1 MAEGPKSTTPA
12 AEKATKAAAA
22 PAPAE
27 PIAAIVG
34 QPPVEAE
41 APSATPAEP
50 IDAAPAQVEVAE
62 TASPADAAAEPGV
75 AEAPV
80 NAQARLAQL
89 FAYLKIVKII
99 FVDDKAEL
107 QTDAG
112 AVIKVLAANPAAGQA
127 LAGYFSGVA
136 LTIDNEALLE
146 QLSARLAGLDAEGM
160 AALRAVMSAQGGDA
174 AEREAA
180 GRLQDLLP
188 DTTRVHL
195 LTPHAWHERRAE
207 LMAECTE
214 EHRTLFLF
222 DQDLGVQDTS
232 LGFTKGS
239 EIIRDMAEKSKAGF
253 GTRWFCGMLTHTVE
267 KGDEVPSWRRLEKSE
282 NLDLRFFMP
291 IAKTTLDDAPA
302 FYGAVYRTLINTY
315 CQTMKTLAQDAFNK
329 ALEDALERFA
339 DLDPIDFEHMVVKSS
354 EDEGVSELETLIR
367 VYGIIQ
373 KDQVKS
379 QILQQA
385 RVGEFAAAARTAKDI
400 ADLGRTLSATSQERL
415 HKLRREELYESDHLV
430 NRYNDPLR
438 NGDLFEIGEG
448 ADVKFWVLIAQPCDL
463 MVRSNG
469 KRDREENFKVAFLA
483 PLTTRALGEAADAK
497 DGLRFA
503 LEHYD
508 HDGAQSAI
516 VKFANATPAN
526 LQVLDLAVFNKDG
539 RCYLSEAAD
548 PALSLP
554 SRAWEK
560 RDAELRKHFG
570 KVTKQIEGVRKAHK
584 DQVATLLASA
594 IVPRGAPKKAFAQ
607 YGTYE
612 GGAYTYPIRR
622 CGRIREP
629 LATSLLSAYSRF
641 LARDAYEHDYSRA

>member
-1 MAEGPKSTTPA
+1 MAEAVKPKATA
-12 AEKATKAAAA
+12 AEKAAEPA
-22 PAPAE
+22 PAPTEVTAD
-27 PIAAIVG
+27 
-34 QPPVEAE
+34 
-41 APSATPAEP
+41 APPAEP
-50 IDAAPAQVEVAE
+50 IDVVPGQAEGAAAPAQTED
-62 TASPADAAAEPGV
+62 ADEPPAAEVPID
-75 AEAPV
+75 ART
-80 NAQARLAQL
+80 RLAQL
-89 FAYLKIVKII
+89 FAHLKIVKII

-127 LAGYFSGVA
+127 LGGFFPGVV
-136 LTIDNEALLE
+136 LTIENDALQE
-146 QLSARLAGLDAEGM
+146 QVSARLAGLDAEGL
-160 AALRAVMSAQGGDA
+160 AALRGVLSAQGGDA
-174 AEREAA
+174 AEREAG

-188 DTTRVHL
+188 DATMAHL

-207 LMAECTE
+207 LIAECTE
-214 EHRTLFLF
+214 EGRTLFLF
-222 DQDLGVQDTS
+222 DQDLEVQDTS

-239 EIIRDMAEKSKAGF
+239 EIIQDMAEKEKAGF
-253 GTRWFCGMLTHTVE
+253 GTRWFCGMLTHTVQ
-267 KGDEVPSWRRLEKSE
+267 KGDEVTSWRGLAKSE
-282 NLDLRFFMP
+282 KLDLRLFMP

-315 CQTMKTLAQDAFNK
+315 CQTMKTLAQDAFGE
-329 ALEDALERFA
+329 ALKDALERFA

-385 RVGEFAAAARTAKDI
+385 RVGEFTAAARTAKDI
-400 ADLGRTLSATSQERL
+400 ADIGRALSASSQERL
-415 HKLRREELYESDHLV
+415 HKLRREELYESDQLV
-430 NRYNDPLR
+430 NGYYDPLR
-438 NGDLFEIGEG
+438 NGDLFEIDEG
-448 ADVKFWVLIAQPCDL
+448 DDMRLWVLVAQPCDL

-469 KRDREENFKVAFLA
+469 KRVREENFKVAVLA
-483 PLTTRALGEAADAK
+483 PLRTRPLGEAAGAK
-497 DGLRFA
+497 DGLSFA

-508 HDGAQSAI
+508 HDGAQSGI
-516 VKFANATPAN
+516 VQFADATPAN

-539 RCYLSEAAD
+539 RCHLSAAAD

-570 KVTKQIEGVRKAHK
+570 KVTTRIEAARQAHK
-584 DQVATLLASA
+584 DPVANLLAAA
-594 IVPRGAPKKAFAQ
+594 IIPRGAPKKAFEK
-607 YGTYE
+607 YGSYD
-612 GGAYTYPIRR
+612 GGAFTYPIRR
-622 CGRIREP
+622 SGRIRDP
-629 LATSLLSAYSRF
+629 LATSLLTAYSRF

>member
-1 MAEGPKSTTPA
+1 MAENTKPKAIDADKAAKPAEVAADALPA
-12 AEKATKAAAA
+12 APIDVAPAQAEVAAAAA
-22 PAPAE
+22 PAEGAVE
-27 PIAAIVG
+27 
-34 QPPVEAE
+34 PPVAE
-41 APSATPAEP
+41 VPASART
-50 IDAAPAQVEVAE
+50 
-62 TASPADAAAEPGV
+62 
-75 AEAPV
+75 
-80 NAQARLAQL
+80 RLAQL
-89 FAYLKIVKII
+89 FTHLKIAKII

-127 LAGYFSGVA
+127 LGSFFPGVA
-136 LTIDNEALLE
+136 LTIENDALQE
-146 QLSARLAGLDAEGM
+146 QISARLADLDAEGV
-160 AALRAVMSAQGGDA
+160 AALRGVLSAQGGDA
-174 AEREAA
+174 AEREAG

-188 DTTRVHL
+188 DATMAHL

-207 LMAECTE
+207 LIAECTE
-214 EHRTLFLF
+214 ERRTLFLF
-222 DQDLGVQDTS
+222 DQELEVQDTS

-239 EIIRDMAEKSKAGF
+239 EIIRDMAEKERAGF

-267 KGDEVPSWRRLEKSE
+267 MGHEVTSWRGLAKSE

-315 CQTMKTLAQDAFNK
+315 CQTMKTLAQDAFGK
-329 ALEDALERFA
+329 ALENALERFA

-385 RVGEFAAAARTAKDI
+385 RVGEFAAAARTVKDI
-400 ADLGRTLSATSQERL
+400 ADIGRTLSATSQERL
-415 HKLRREELYESDHLV
+415 HKLRREELYESDQLV
-430 NRYNDPLR
+430 NSYNDPLR

-448 ADVKFWVLIAQPCDL
+448 VDVKLWVLIAQPCDL
-463 MVRSNG
+463 MVRSDG
-469 KRDREENFKVAFLA
+469 KRVREENFKVAVLA
-483 PLTTRALGEAADAK
+483 PLNTRALGEPAEAK
-497 DGLRFA
+497 DGLSFA

-508 HDGAQSAI
+508 HDGAQSAL

-539 RCYLSEAAD
+539 RCHLSAAAD

-560 RDAELRKHFG
+560 RDAELRGHFG
-570 KVTKQIEGVRKAHK
+570 KVTKQIEDARKTHK
-584 DQVATLLASA
+584 DQVAKLLAAA
-594 IVPRGAPKKAFAQ
+594 IVPRGAPKKAFAK
-607 YGTYE
+607 YGAYE
-612 GGAYTYPIRR
+612 AGAYTYPIRR
-622 CGRIREP
+622 CGRLREP
-629 LATSLLSAYSRF
+629 LAASLLSGYSRF
-641 LARDAYEHDYSRA
+641 LARDAYEHDYSKA